1 MFLLSVSQ
9 KRNILFSIEV
19 YWLLKET
26 ATDLIA
32 EMIPIYN
39 EKKMTY
45 MGGWGR
51 LQSCEELLPVLPPVP
66 LGDSEP
72 AAMLLYWATARLN
85 HNKKVQSV
93 LEVSQPEQILSL

>member
-1 MFLLSVSQ
+1 M
-9 KRNILFSIEV
+9 

-26 ATDLIA
+26 AMDLTA

-45 MGGWGR
+45 MGGWGM
-51 LQSCEELLPVLPPVP
+51 LQSCEELLPVLLPVP
-66 LGDSEP
+66 LEDSEP

-85 HNKKVQSV
+85 HNKKVQTV
-93 LEVSQPEQILSL
+93 LKVSQPEQILLL

>member
-1 MFLLSVSQ
+1 M
-9 KRNILFSIEV
+9 
-19 YWLLKET
+19 
-26 ATDLIA
+26 DLTA

-45 MGGWGR
+45 MGGWGM

-72 AAMLLYWATARLN
+72 AAMLLY
-85 HNKKVQSV
+85 
-93 LEVSQPEQILSL
+93 